1 MDSVFLQKLLH
12 EIIALDLGTDLF
24 FFFNRNCFRDNTL
37 ELGESLEFFLKK
49 FLLL

>member
-24 FFFNRNCFRDNTL
+24 FFNRNCFRDNTL
-37 ELGESLEFFLKK
+37 ELGESQEVFLKK

>member
-1 MDSVFLQKLLH
+1 MDSVILQKLLH

-24 FFFNRNCFRDNTL
+24 FFLTEIVL
-37 ELGESLEFFLKK
+37 EIIPLSLGSHKSFLKK